1 MQTRWLTALALAL
14 LLSAGLPGVSQAQ
27 DSRARESLEKTL
39 DRMDEVS
46 RSFRDMQ
53 ADIEREKVTVFINSS
68 RIETG
73 RMFFA
78 RGDQSRIRIS
88 LEDPAPKEFL
98 VGDGQVHIYNP
109 NTKVLEE
116 IGLGEHEDKVEF
128 MVIGFGTSR
137 EALMRQ
143 YDIAWVGVEE
153 LEGHRVSVLDLAP
166 TDPDV
171 ARYFSAIRL
180 WVDQTDWVP
189 VQTRATELSGD
200 YMIVRFSDVR
210 LNAGLAGSVF
220 RLNLPD
226 DVEVVRP

>member
-1 MQTRWLTALALAL
+1 MTRTGYRIRLVLALAVL
-14 LLSAGLPGVSQAQ
+14 LLPAFSTAARAQ
-27 DSRARESLEKTL
+27 DSLEATL
-39 DRMDEVS
+39 EGMDDAS

-53 ADIEREKVTVFINSS
+53 ADIERETVTIFINHS

-73 RMFFA
+73 TMAFA

-88 LEDPAPKEFL
+88 LREPASKEFL
-98 VGDGQVHIYNP
+98 VADGKVRIYNP
-109 NTKVLEE
+109 TTRVVEE

-128 MVIGFGTSR
+128 MVIGFGTPR

-143 YDIAWVGVEE
+143 YDVEWVGVEDVD
-153 LEGHRVSVLDLAP
+153 GHRVSVLDLTP
-166 TDPDV
+166 TDSDV

-180 WVDQTDWVP
+180 WIDQNEWVP

-200 YMIVRFSDVR
+200 YMIVRFSNVR
-210 LNAGLAGSVF
+210 LNRGVPRGTF
-220 RLNLPD
+220 RLDLPD